1 MYSDSQVEKTGE
13 DPWYYDVRYAR
24 FWHHYNTMM
33 MTAHKDAVVRARHIA
48 SHTNASLCGM
58 LKEQS
63 YENFPKNNEF
73 SRLSRKSS
81 SSKSLTDISR
91 SSRNRKKRKRKKRNR
106 QHRTQAVQDSQGIV
120 SDSEAL
126 QSQMSQ
132 GMHLQDE
139 EENMEVSE
147 DFLEFLQQ
155 SEQHRVEW
163 KIRKVKKALDE
174 EKQSEES
181 EKDSKPKESLRI
193 LGKQEHPDV
202 IRSREM
208 HQLYGEAAARIHAM
222 ETAVQLSFDRISTL
236 YQPQYW
242 PNIPLK
248 LIF

>member
-1 MYSDSQVEKTGE
+1 MYSDSQVEKPGE
-13 DPWYYDVRYAR
+13 DPWYYDKRYAR

-48 SHTNASLCGM
+48 SHTNTALSGM
-58 LKEQS
+58 LKEQPCQNLPRYS
-63 YENFPKNNEF
+63 DF
-73 SRLSRKSS
+73 SRLRKSAS
-81 SSKSLTDISR
+81 SRSVSDISR
-91 SSRNRKKRKRKKRNR
+91 SSRNRKKRKRKKKNR
-106 QHRTQAVQDSQGIV
+106 QHRTQAIHDSQGTV

-139 EENMEVSE
+139 EESMEVSE
-147 DFLEFLQQ
+147 DFLEFLQK

-174 EKQSEES
+174 EKQSEDSES
-181 EKDSKPKESLRI
+181 NSKPKE
-193 LGKQEHPDV
+193 HPDV
-202 IRSREM
+202 VRSREM

-242 PNIPLK
+242 PNIPFK

>member
-1 MYSDSQVEKTGE
+1 MYSDSQVEKHGE
-13 DPWYYDVRYAR
+13 NPWYYDKRYAR

-48 SHTNASLCGM
+48 SHTNAALSGM
-58 LKEQS
+58 LKKQPCQNLPRYS
-63 YENFPKNNEF
+63 DF
-73 SRLSRKSS
+73 SRHRK

-91 SSRNRKKRKRKKRNR
+91 SSRNRKKRKRKKKNR
-106 QHRTQAVQDSQGIV
+106 QIRTQAILDSQGTV

-147 DFLEFLQQ
+147 DFLEFIQQ

-163 KIRKVKKALDE
+163 KTRKVKKALDE
-174 EKQSEES
+174 EKQSEDSES
-181 EKDSKPKESLRI
+181 NSTPK
-193 LGKQEHPDV
+193 EHPDV
-202 IRSREM
+202 VRSREM

>member
-1 MYSDSQVEKTGE
+1 
-13 DPWYYDVRYAR
+13 
-24 FWHHYNTMM
+24 
-33 MTAHKDAVVRARHIA
+33 
-48 SHTNASLCGM
+48 
-58 LKEQS
+58 
-63 YENFPKNNEF
+63 
-73 SRLSRKSS
+73 
-81 SSKSLTDISR
+81 
-91 SSRNRKKRKRKKRNR
+91 
-106 QHRTQAVQDSQGIV
+106 
-120 SDSEAL
+120 
-126 QSQMSQ
+126 MSQ

-181 EKDSKPKESLRI
+181 EKDSKPKE
-193 LGKQEHPDV
+193 HPDV